1 MVTRLTLDFDPVLQ
15 KVADATVV
23 HTQVSGVSMLL
34 PTDEESAP
42 RGSDGA
48 RQGRR
53 ARGGNAHSILLQD
66 RKRELL
72 LIAFHPFE
80 PVLISRTIPNEL
92 ATKSRGNL
100 DETYF
105 GYTRCPGA

>member
-1 MVTRLTLDFDPVLQ
+1 MVIRLTLDFDPVLQ

-34 PTDEESAP
+34 PADEESAL
-42 RGSDGA
+42 RVSDGA

-66 RKRELL
+66 SKRELL
-72 LIAFHPFE
+72 LIAFHRLNRFLFPVPF
-80 PVLISRTIPNEL
+80 PTSWLR
-92 ATKSRGNL
+92 KSKP